1 MKNFIFGMLTTFGV
15 LVLCGKSYNRGVKDT
30 MDESKKRI
38 NALMNAGY
46 SDEEIKTYIKK
57 EKKTK
62 KEK

>member
-15 LVLCGKSYNRGVKDT
+15 LALCGKSYNRGVKDT
-30 MDESKKRI
+30 IDEKKRI